1 MTKHFRQTLDEE
13 LRDPGFREEWDRLEP
28 EFQIIRALLEG
39 RSERQIT
46 QKELSYQ
53 TGIAQ
58 GDISK
63 LENGTANPSIRTLQ
77 RLAHALGKVLKIS
90 FIDHPGNS
98 E

>member
-1 MTKHFRQTLDEE
+1 MSKNFRQTLDEE
-13 LRDPGFREEWDRLEP
+13 LKNPRFREEWDRLEP

-46 QKELSYQ
+46 QKELSYK

-90 FIDHPGNS
+90 FIDHPGIS

>member
-1 MTKHFRQTLDEE
+1 MSKNFRQTLDEE
-13 LRDPGFREEWDRLEP
+13 LKDPRFREEWDRLDP

-39 RSERQIT
+39 RNERHIT

-53 TGIAQ
+53 SGIAQ
-58 GDISK
+58 SDISK

-90 FIDHPGNS
+90 FVDQG
-98 E
+98 

>member
-1 MTKHFRQTLDEE
+1 MSKNFRQTLDEE
-13 LRDPGFREEWDRLEP
+13 LKDPRFREEWDRLEP

-39 RSERQIT
+39 RNERHIT

-53 TGIAQ
+53 SGIAQ
-58 GDISK
+58 SDISK

-90 FIDHPGNS
+90 FVDQG
-98 E
+98 

>member
-1 MTKHFRQTLDEE
+1 MSKNYRQTLDEE
-13 LRDPGFREEWDRLEP
+13 LKDPRFREEWDRLEP

-39 RSERQIT
+39 RNERHIT

-53 TGIAQ
+53 SGIAQ
-58 GDISK
+58 SDISK

-90 FIDHPGNS
+90 FVDQG
-98 E
+98 